1 MDGAP
6 EWPWGL
12 CGGWGRDAGCST
24 QPESPEGL
32 ACSGSPVCREG
43 VGRQVEGVD
52 PPFLPITRTPGG
64 RTLGLGL
71 RAGSGAPGL
80 RAGCCGGLSTGPLR
94 CLTPAFTLMNVRLR
108 KGLQENCKD
117 FPPALHSGPQMW
129 TLAAFAFSPLPS
141 LPPSLPPSALG
152 WGRGWPRRGSE
163 AATLGQGAE
172 QPARRGSA
180 PGPSFA
186 RAPNPIGP
194 PPRYSRAQASSLSSS
209 SWLRASGA
217 GPADRAPDPGEAA
230 APGS

>member
-1 MDGAP
+1 MPTGPIAPHPHPRRLWRQAHPDKARGAKFP
-6 EWPWGL
+6 PPPREGESSSPCAPGMRPL
-12 CGGWGRDAGCST
+12 VRWGRGRRRPAASLPGRAT
-24 QPESPEGL
+24 PLLWQPFPSEPAAARAPLLGSL
-32 ACSGSPVCREG
+32 A
-43 VGRQVEGVD
+43 
-52 PPFLPITRTPGG
+52 
-64 RTLGLGL
+64 
-71 RAGSGAPGL
+71 
-80 RAGCCGGLSTGPLR
+80 
-94 CLTPAFTLMNVRLR
+94 
-108 KGLQENCKD
+108 
-117 FPPALHSGPQMW
+117 
-129 TLAAFAFSPLPS
+129 PS
-141 LPPSLPPSALG
+141 LSPPSLPPSALG